1 MTNPAATDAPAAV
14 EPSVEAERSAGLS
27 AEQAEV
33 TPTSTP
39 AAAPATKERTAYF
52 MKAMAEGLG
61 AAMAEDPAVVVLG
74 EDVDRSIIGG
84 TRGLIE
90 KFGPER
96 VRNTPISEA
105 TFVGA
110 CVGAAAVGLRP
121 VVDLMIGSF
130 FYVAMDQVANQ
141 AAKLRYMSGGQVDL
155 PIVYFTMSG
164 PSGSSA
170 AQHSENPHPMLMNVA
185 GLKIVMPSTPY
196 DAKGLMLAAVRD
208 PNPVVYF
215 QDAVLAGTR
224 GPVPAE
230 PYEVPIGV
238 AEVKRPGTDVTLVA
252 IGALVG
258 KALKVAAALE
268 REGVS
273 VEVVDP
279 RTLVPMDH
287 ATILA
292 SVAKT
297 GRLVVADNARL
308 TCSAASEIVATVTEQ
323 AFSSLRAA
331 PQRVAWEDVPIPFSP
346 PLEARVVVD
355 EDKIRAAVRRTLEG

>member
-1 MTNPAATDAPAAV
+1 
-14 EPSVEAERSAGLS
+14 
-27 AEQAEV
+27 
-33 TPTSTP
+33 
-39 AAAPATKERTAYF
+39 
-52 MKAMAEGLG
+52 
-61 AAMAEDPAVVVLG
+61 
-74 EDVDRSIIGG
+74 
-84 TRGLIE
+84 
-90 KFGPER
+90 
-96 VRNTPISEA
+96 
-105 TFVGA
+105 
-110 CVGAAAVGLRP
+110 
-121 VVDLMIGSF
+121 
-130 FYVAMDQVANQ
+130 
-141 AAKLRYMSGGQVDL
+141 
-155 PIVYFTMSG
+155 
-164 PSGSSA
+164 
-170 AQHSENPHPMLMNVA
+170 
-185 GLKIVMPSTPY
+185 
-196 DAKGLMLAAVRD
+196 MLAAVRD

-230 PYEVPIGV
+230 PYAVPIGV

-287 ATILA
+287 ATILE

-308 TCSAASEIVATVTEQ
+308 TCGAASEIVATVTER

-355 EDKIRAAVRRTLEG
+355 DDKISAAVRRTLEG

>member
-1 MTNPAATDAPAAV
+1 MSDVTGTDV
-14 EPSVEAERSAGLS
+14 TPSAE
-27 AEQAEV
+27 AEQAAGLTAEQPSV
-33 TPTSTP
+33 D
-39 AAAPATKERTAYF
+39 AAPSKPTKQRSTYF

-61 AAMAEDPAVVVLG
+61 AAMAEDDAVVVLG

-110 CVGAAAVGLRP
+110 CVGAAAVGLKP

-230 PYEVPIGV
+230 AYEIPIGV
-238 AEVKRPGTDVTLVA
+238 ADVKRRGTDVTLVA

-258 KALKVAAALE
+258 KALKVAAQLE
-268 REGVS
+268 QEGIS
-273 VEVVDP
+273 VEVIDP
-279 RTLVPMDH
+279 RTLVPMDYP
-287 ATILA
+287 TILE
-292 SVAKT
+292 SVGRT

-308 TCSAASEIVATVTEQ
+308 TCSAASEIVATVTQQ
-323 AFSSLRAA
+323 AFASLKAA
-331 PQRVAWEDVPIPFSP
+331 PERVAWEDVPIPFSP

-355 EDKIRAAVRRTLEG
+355 EDKIRTAVRRTLGA